1 MLNKNCFVLMVAMF
15 WMALAA
21 NAQQLPREMKGGT
34 LNASRIFGD
43 LNEDG
48 EVNISDINLLIDLVL
63 NGSITPDGPV
73 AEHVPNMTIAEFKAK
88 HWRDAINYADTIT
101 DDEVIHGWITSSDE
115 SGNIYK
121 TLYITDESGAGL
133 SIAIND
139 TQLYKTYAI
148 GQEIVLPLQGYWVG
162 KYCGH
167 QQVGYPQWYAQQET
181 WEITFLPNELWKEL
195 VELNGNPDP
204 SAVEP
209 VRVNLGDFIGK
220 TDSQTLLTY
229 QSMLVRIPSVSFV
242 EANGTTTYV
251 ESSLLATNRRLV
263 DSDGNEITVR
273 TSNYA
278 SFKDE
283 LLPEGTLDVVGE
295 LRYYRSTNHS
305 EGSWQL
311 FLRDLD
317 DVKSVLE

>member
-167 QQVGYPQWYAQQET
+167 QQVGYPQWYAQQST
-181 WEITFLPNELWKEL
+181 WETTFLPKSLWEEL
-195 VELNGNPDP
+195 VELNGNPDA
-204 SAVEP
+204 SAVVP
-209 VRVNLGDFIGK
+209 ADVNLGDFVGK
-220 TDSQTLLTY
+220 TDTQTQLAY
-229 QSMLVRIPSVSFV
+229 QSLLVRIQDVSFV
-242 EANGTTTYV
+242 EADGTTTYAGSV
-251 ESSLLATNRRLV
+251 ATNRTLI
-263 DSDGNEITVR
+263 DSEGNEITVR

-295 LRYYRSTNHS
+295 LRYYRSNNHS

-311 FLRDLD
+311 FLRDLN